1 MACNGLCKFRENIMK
16 IYLLPILIVSVLIG
30 CSGSDKHEVKEYESI
45 FNSCL
50 INRSIGVDMSIDS
63 LKTAVE
69 SFCKDLAVNKLK
81 DTNLRLGK
89 LENALVLSRETNNEL
104 QEDLEKALIN
114 QSTVSQDTYRWR
126 LVTSWPKN
134 YPGLGM
140 APERISDLVEEMSN
154 GQMKITVYGAGEQVP
169 AFGVFD
175 AVSSGSHQMGHSGGY
190 FWKGKVPA
198 AQFFTSV
205 PFGLTADEINA
216 WVNRGGGLEL
226 WREIYE
232 PFNIYPIPA
241 GNTGTQMFGWFNK
254 EINSLEDIKGLKMRI
269 PGIGGEVLKEAGG
282 IPVTLPGGELFTAL
296 QTGVIDATEWVGP
309 YNDLTFG
316 FHQAAKYYYY
326 PGWHEPGPMLE
337 LLINIDAW
345 NSLPKHLQVIIET
358 AAKAVN
364 QDMLDEYLA
373 RNNKALTELIEVHGV
388 ELRKLPD
395 DVIEEFRLI
404 SEKIL
409 DDLAKEDKVIGRVYE
424 SYSEFRKNVSAYHEI
439 SEDAF
444 IEARNK

>member
-1 MACNGLCKFRENIMK
+1 MVSYGLRKFRETMMK
-16 IYLLPILIVSVLIG
+16 KILMFVLLIGLISG
-30 CSGSDKHEVKEYESI
+30 CSGEQESSNSADAEY
-45 FNSCL
+45 
-50 INRSIGVDMSIDS
+50 
-63 LKTAVE
+63 KTY
-69 SFCKDLAVNKLK
+69 K
-81 DTNLRLGK
+81 
-89 LENALVLSRETNNEL
+89 
-104 QEDLEKALIN
+104 
-114 QSTVSQDTYRWR
+114 WR

-140 APERISDLVEEMSN
+140 APEKIANLVEEMSN
-154 GQMKITVYGAGEQVP
+154 GQMQITVYGAGEQVP

-254 EINSLEDIKGLKMRI
+254 EINSLEDVKGLKMRI

-337 LLINIDAW
+337 LLINMDAW

-358 AAKAVN
+358 ATKAVN
-364 QDMLDEYLA
+364 QDTLDEYLA
-373 RNNKALTELIEVHGV
+373 RNNQALTELVEVHGV

-395 DVIEEFRLI
+395 DVIEEFRAI
-404 SEKIL
+404 SNEIL
-409 DDLAKEDKVIGRVYE
+409 SDLAEEDEVIGKVYD
-424 SYSEFRKNVSAYHEI
+424 SYIEFKKNVTEYHKI
-439 SEDAF
+439 SEDSF

>member
-1 MACNGLCKFRENIMK
+1 MVGNGLCKFRKNIMK
-16 IYLLPILIVSVLIG
+16 IFIHIFAILILVS
-30 CSGSDKHEVKEYESI
+30 CSNEQVTSIEQTIEKDKKY
-45 FNSCL
+45 
-50 INRSIGVDMSIDS
+50 D
-63 LKTAVE
+63 
-69 SFCKDLAVNKLK
+69 
-81 DTNLRLGK
+81 
-89 LENALVLSRETNNEL
+89 
-104 QEDLEKALIN
+104 
-114 QSTVSQDTYRWR
+114 WR

-140 APERISDLVEEMSN
+140 APERIADLVEEMSD
-154 GQMKITVYGAGEQVP
+154 GQMKITVYGAEEQVP

-226 WREIYE
+226 WREIYA

-337 LLINIDAW
+337 LLVNKDAW
-345 NSLPKHLQVIIET
+345 DSLPKHLQVIIET
-358 AAKAVN
+358 ASKAVN

-373 RNNKALTELIEVHGV
+373 KNNQALTELVEVHGV

-395 DVIEEFRLI
+395 DVIT
-404 SEKIL
+404 
-409 DDLAKEDKVIGRVYE
+409 
-424 SYSEFRKNVSAYHEI
+424 EFRKISDRILNDLAEEDETIAKVYSSYAKFKNDVSAYHEI

>member
-1 MACNGLCKFRENIMK
+1 MK
-16 IYLLPILIVSVLIG
+16 MNKYISLAVLVLLVG
-30 CSGSDKHEVKEYESI
+30 CGESSNEG
-45 FNSCL
+45 NS
-50 INRSIGVDMSIDS
+50 NDS
-63 LKTAVE
+63 LEQKQH
-69 SFCKDLAVNKLK
+69 N
-81 DTNLRLGK
+81 
-89 LENALVLSRETNNEL
+89 
-104 QEDLEKALIN
+104 
-114 QSTVSQDTYRWR
+114 WR
-126 LVTSWPKN
+126 LVTAWPKN

-140 APERISDLVEEMSN
+140 APERIADLVEEMSN

-198 AQFFTSV
+198 AQFFTGV

-216 WVNRGGGLEL
+216 WTNRGGGLEL

-269 PGIGGEVLKEAGG
+269 PGIGGEVLKRAGG

-316 FHQAAKYYYY
+316 FQQTAKYYYY
-326 PGWHEPGPMLE
+326 PGWHEPGSMLE
-337 LLINIDAW
+337 LLINKHAW
-345 NSLPKHLQVIIET
+345 DSLPKHLQVIIET
-358 AAKAVN
+358 ASKAVN
-364 QDMLDEYLA
+364 QDILDEYTA
-373 RNNKALTELIEVHGV
+373 RNNKALRELVDVHGV
-388 ELRKLPD
+388 ELRRLPD
-395 DVIEEFRLI
+395 DVIAEFKIIANEILEENA
-404 SEKIL
+404 SE
-409 DDLAKEDKVIGRVYE
+409 DETVNKVYQ
-424 SYSEFRKNVSAYHEI
+424 SYLKFKNEVSEYHKV

-444 IEARNK
+444 VEARNN

>member
-1 MACNGLCKFRENIMK
+1 MACYGLCKFREIMMK
-16 IYLLPILIVSVLIG
+16 NSLIFILLIG
-30 CSGSDKHEVKEYESI
+30 LISACNGGQES
-45 FNSCL
+45 
-50 INRSIGVDMSIDS
+50 
-63 LKTAVE
+63 
-69 SFCKDLAVNKLK
+69 
-81 DTNLRLGK
+81 TN
-89 LENALVLSRETNNEL
+89 VTNNE
-104 QEDLEKALIN
+104 EYKI
-114 QSTVSQDTYRWR
+114 YKWR

-140 APERISDLVEEMSN
+140 APERIADLVEEMSN
-154 GQMKITVYGAGEQVP
+154 GQMQITVYGAGEQVP

-226 WREIYE
+226 WREIYK

-241 GNTGTQMFGWFNK
+241 GNTGTQMFSWFNR

-345 NSLPKHLQVIIET
+345 NSLPKHLQVIIEIAT
-358 AAKAVN
+358 KAVN
-364 QDMLDEYLA
+364 QDTLDEYLA
-373 RNNKALTELIEVHGV
+373 RNNQALTELIEVHGV

-395 DVIEEFRLI
+395 DVIDEFRTI
-404 SEKIL
+404 SNKIL
-409 DDLAKEDKVIGRVYE
+409 SDLAKEDEVIAKVYE
-424 SYSEFRKNVSAYHEI
+424 SYISFKDNVTEYHKI

-444 IEARNK
+444 IEARSSK

>member
-1 MACNGLCKFRENIMK
+1 MVSYGLCKFRETMMK
-16 IYLLPILIVSVLIG
+16 KILTFVFLIGIISG
-30 CSGSDKHEVKEYESI
+30 CSGGQESSSSANSEEYKI
-45 FNSCL
+45 Y
-50 INRSIGVDMSIDS
+50 
-63 LKTAVE
+63 K
-69 SFCKDLAVNKLK
+69 
-81 DTNLRLGK
+81 
-89 LENALVLSRETNNEL
+89 
-104 QEDLEKALIN
+104 
-114 QSTVSQDTYRWR
+114 WR

-140 APERISDLVEEMSN
+140 APERIADLVEEMSD
-154 GQMKITVYGAGEQVP
+154 GQMQITVYGAGEQVP

-205 PFGLTADEINA
+205 PFGLTADEIKA

-337 LLINIDAW
+337 LLINMDAW

-358 AAKAVN
+358 ATKAVN
-364 QDMLDEYLA
+364 QDTLDEYLA
-373 RNNKALTELIEVHGV
+373 RNNQALTELIEVHGV

-395 DVIEEFRLI
+395 DVIEEFRAI
-404 SEKIL
+404 SNEIL
-409 DDLAKEDKVIGRVYE
+409 SDLAEEDEVIGKVYD
-424 SYSEFRKNVSAYHEI
+424 SYIKFKNNVTEYHKI
-439 SEDAF
+439 SEDSF

>member
-1 MACNGLCKFRENIMK
+1 MVSYGLCKFRETMMK
-16 IYLLPILIVSVLIG
+16 KFFMFVFLIGIIAG
-30 CSGSDKHEVKEYESI
+30 CSGGQEASNSI
-45 FNSCL
+45 NA
-50 INRSIGVDMSIDS
+50 VDY
-63 LKTAVE
+63 KTY
-69 SFCKDLAVNKLK
+69 K
-81 DTNLRLGK
+81 
-89 LENALVLSRETNNEL
+89 
-104 QEDLEKALIN
+104 
-114 QSTVSQDTYRWR
+114 WR

-140 APERISDLVEEMSN
+140 APERIADLVEEMSD
-154 GQMKITVYGAGEQVP
+154 GQMQITVYGAGEQVP

-254 EINSLEDIKGLKMRI
+254 EINSLDDVKGLKMRI

-358 AAKAVN
+358 ATKAVN
-364 QDMLDEYLA
+364 QDTLDEYLA
-373 RNNKALTELIEVHGV
+373 RNNQALTELIEVHGV

-395 DVIEEFRLI
+395 DVIEEFRVI
-404 SEKIL
+404 SNEIL
-409 DDLAKEDKVIGRVYE
+409 SDLAKEDEVISKVYD
-424 SYSEFRKNVSAYHEI
+424 SYIEFKNNVSEYHKI
-439 SEDAF
+439 SEDSF

>member
-1 MACNGLCKFRENIMK
+1 MAGYGLCKIRKNMK
-16 IYLLPILIVSVLIG
+16 MNKYIS
-30 CSGSDKHEVKEYESI
+30 
-45 FNSCL
+45 
-50 INRSIGVDMSIDS
+50 
-63 LKTAVE
+63 
-69 SFCKDLAVNKLK
+69 LAVLLLLAGCGQSGIEGGANTL
-81 DTNLRLGK
+81 
-89 LENALVLSRETNNEL
+89 LEQKQYN
-104 QEDLEKALIN
+104 
-114 QSTVSQDTYRWR
+114 WR
-126 LVTSWPKN
+126 LVTAWPKN

-140 APERISDLVEEMSN
+140 APERIADLVEEMSN

-198 AQFFTSV
+198 AQFFTGV

-216 WVNRGGGLEL
+216 WTNRGGGLEL

-269 PGIGGEVLKEAGG
+269 PGIGGEVLKRAGG

-316 FHQAAKYYYY
+316 FQQTAKYYYY
-326 PGWHEPGPMLE
+326 PGWHEPGSMLE
-337 LLINIDAW
+337 LLINKDAW
-345 NSLPKHLQVIIET
+345 DSLPKHLQVIIET
-358 AAKAVN
+358 ASKAVN
-364 QDMLDEYLA
+364 QDILDEYTA
-373 RNNKALTELIEVHGV
+373 RNNKALRELVDVHGV
-388 ELRKLPD
+388 ELRRLPD
-395 DVIEEFRLI
+395 DVIAEFKIIANEILEENA
-404 SEKIL
+404 SE
-409 DDLAKEDKVIGRVYE
+409 DETVNKVYQ
-424 SYSEFRKNVSAYHEI
+424 SYLKFKNEVSEYHKV

-444 IEARNK
+444 VEARNN

>member
-1 MACNGLCKFRENIMK
+1 MVSYGLRKFRETMMK
-16 IYLLPILIVSVLIG
+16 KILTFIFLIGIITG
-30 CSGSDKHEVKEYESI
+30 CSGGQESSNSANTKEY
-45 FNSCL
+45 
-50 INRSIGVDMSIDS
+50 
-63 LKTAVE
+63 KTY
-69 SFCKDLAVNKLK
+69 K
-81 DTNLRLGK
+81 
-89 LENALVLSRETNNEL
+89 
-104 QEDLEKALIN
+104 
-114 QSTVSQDTYRWR
+114 WR

-140 APERISDLVEEMSN
+140 APERIADLVEEMSD
-154 GQMKITVYGAGEQVP
+154 GQMQITVYGAGEQVP

-254 EINSLEDIKGLKMRI
+254 EINSLEDVKGLKMRI

-337 LLINIDAW
+337 LLINMDAW

-358 AAKAVN
+358 ATKAVN
-364 QDMLDEYLA
+364 QDTLDEYLA
-373 RNNKALTELIEVHGV
+373 RNNQALTELVEVHGV

-395 DVIEEFRLI
+395 DVIEEFRAI
-404 SEKIL
+404 SNQIL
-409 DDLAKEDKVIGRVYE
+409 SDLAEEDEVIGKVYD
-424 SYSEFRKNVSAYHEI
+424 SYIEFKNKVTEYHKI
-439 SEDAF
+439 SEDSF

>member
-1 MACNGLCKFRENIMK
+1 MK
-16 IYLLPILIVSVLIG
+16 KITLIFSVIFLVG
-30 CSGSDKHEVKEYESI
+30 CSDESKNI
-45 FNSCL
+45 DSQ
-50 INRSIGVDMSIDS
+50 SID
-63 LKTAVE
+63 K
-69 SFCKDLAVNKLK
+69 N
-81 DTNLRLGK
+81 
-89 LENALVLSRETNNEL
+89 ETFN
-104 QEDLEKALIN
+104 
-114 QSTVSQDTYRWR
+114 WR

-140 APERISDLVEEMSN
+140 APERIADLVEEMSD
-154 GQMKITVYGAGEQVP
+154 GQMKITVYGAEEQVP

-226 WREIYE
+226 WREIYA

-254 EINSLEDIKGLKMRI
+254 EINSLEDVKGLKMRI

-345 NSLPKHLQVIIET
+345 NSLPNHLQVIIET
-358 AAKAVN
+358 ATKAVN

-373 RNNKALTELIEVHGV
+373 KNNQALTELVEVHGV
-388 ELRKLPD
+388 VLRRLPD
-395 DVIEEFRLI
+395 DVIEEFREI
-404 SEKIL
+404 SNKIL
-409 DDLAKEDKVIGRVYE
+409 DNLAKEDETIAKVYE
-424 SYSEFRKNVSAYHEI
+424 SYLNFKNNVSAYHQI

>member
-1 MACNGLCKFRENIMK
+1 MVSNGLCKPREIIMRYL
-16 IYLLPILIVSVLIG
+16 IYLSILIFVVS
-30 CSGSDKHEVKEYESI
+30 CSNASSTSEVIKPSKE
-45 FNSCL
+45 
-50 INRSIGVDMSIDS
+50 
-63 LKTAVE
+63 
-69 SFCKDLAVNKLK
+69 
-81 DTNLRLGK
+81 
-89 LENALVLSRETNNEL
+89 
-104 QEDLEKALIN
+104 EKYN
-114 QSTVSQDTYRWR
+114 WR

-140 APERISDLVEEMSN
+140 APERIADLVEEMSD
-154 GQMKITVYGAGEQVP
+154 GQMTITVYGAEEQVP

-226 WREIYE
+226 WREIYA

-345 NSLPKHLQVIIET
+345 NSLPNHLQVIIET
-358 AAKAVN
+358 ATKAVN

-373 RNNKALTELIEVHGV
+373 KNNQALTELIQVHGV

-395 DVIEEFRLI
+395 DVIEEFRKI
-404 SEKIL
+404 SNKIL
-409 DDLAKEDKVIGRVYE
+409 DDLAKEDEVISKVYD
-424 SYSEFRKNVSAYHEI
+424 SYLKFKNNVSAYHQI

-444 IEARNK
+444 VESRNK

>member
-1 MACNGLCKFRENIMK
+1 MVSYGLRKFRETMMK
-16 IYLLPILIVSVLIG
+16 KILTFVLLIGLISG
-30 CSGSDKHEVKEYESI
+30 CSGEQESSNSADAEY
-45 FNSCL
+45 
-50 INRSIGVDMSIDS
+50 
-63 LKTAVE
+63 KTY
-69 SFCKDLAVNKLK
+69 K
-81 DTNLRLGK
+81 
-89 LENALVLSRETNNEL
+89 
-104 QEDLEKALIN
+104 
-114 QSTVSQDTYRWR
+114 WR

-140 APERISDLVEEMSN
+140 APEKIADLVEEMSN
-154 GQMKITVYGAGEQVP
+154 GQMQITVYGAGEQVP

-254 EINSLEDIKGLKMRI
+254 EINSLEDVKGLKMRI

-337 LLINIDAW
+337 LLINMDAW

-358 AAKAVN
+358 ATKAVN
-364 QDMLDEYLA
+364 QDTLDEYLA
-373 RNNKALTELIEVHGV
+373 RNNQALTELVEVHGV

-395 DVIEEFRLI
+395 DVIEEFRAI
-404 SEKIL
+404 SNEIL
-409 DDLAKEDKVIGRVYE
+409 SDLAKEDEVIGKVYD
-424 SYSEFRKNVSAYHEI
+424 SYIEFKNNVTEYHKI
-439 SEDAF
+439 SEDSF

>member
-1 MACNGLCKFRENIMK
+1 MK
-16 IYLLPILIVSVLIG
+16 VNKYISLAVLVLLVG
-30 CSGSDKHEVKEYESI
+30 CGESSNEG
-45 FNSCL
+45 NS
-50 INRSIGVDMSIDS
+50 NDS
-63 LKTAVE
+63 LEQKQY
-69 SFCKDLAVNKLK
+69 N
-81 DTNLRLGK
+81 
-89 LENALVLSRETNNEL
+89 
-104 QEDLEKALIN
+104 
-114 QSTVSQDTYRWR
+114 WR
-126 LVTSWPKN
+126 LVTAWPKN

-140 APERISDLVEEMSN
+140 APERIADLVEEMSN

-198 AQFFTSV
+198 AQFFTGV

-216 WVNRGGGLEL
+216 WTNRGGGLEL

-269 PGIGGEVLKEAGG
+269 PGIGGEVLKRAGG

-316 FHQAAKYYYY
+316 FQQTAKYYYY
-326 PGWHEPGPMLE
+326 PGWHEPGSMLE
-337 LLINIDAW
+337 LLINKDAW

-358 AAKAVN
+358 ASKAVN
-364 QDMLDEYLA
+364 QDILDEYTA
-373 RNNKALTELIEVHGV
+373 RNNKALRELVDVHGV
-388 ELRKLPD
+388 ELRRLPD
-395 DVIEEFRLI
+395 DVIAEFKIIANDILEENAAEDETVNKVYQSYLKFKNEV
-404 SEKIL
+404 SEYH
-409 DDLAKEDKVIGRVYE
+409 KV
-424 SYSEFRKNVSAYHEI
+424 

-444 IEARNK
+444 VEARSN

>member
-1 MACNGLCKFRENIMK
+1 MKKFLTLFI
-16 IYLLPILIVSVLIG
+16 ILGIT
-30 CSGSDKHEVKEYESI
+30 
-45 FNSCL
+45 SCTNDT
-50 INRSIGVDMSIDS
+50 IDSETISIDKD
-63 LKTAVE
+63 KTY
-69 SFCKDLAVNKLK
+69 N
-81 DTNLRLGK
+81 
-89 LENALVLSRETNNEL
+89 
-104 QEDLEKALIN
+104 
-114 QSTVSQDTYRWR
+114 WR

-140 APERISDLVEEMSN
+140 APERIADLVEEMSD
-154 GQMKITVYGAGEQVP
+154 GQMTITVYGAEEQVP

-254 EINSLEDIKGLKMRI
+254 EINSLEDVKGLKMRI

-337 LLINIDAW
+337 LIINLDEW

-358 AAKAVN
+358 ATKAVN

-373 RNNKALTELIEVHGV
+373 KNNQALTELVEVHGV
-388 ELRKLPD
+388 ELRRLPD
-395 DVIEEFRLI
+395 DVIEEFRMI
-404 SEKIL
+404 SDQIL
-409 DDLAKEDKVIGRVYE
+409 EELAQEDETIAKVYN
-424 SYSEFRKNVSAYHEI
+424 SYKSFKQDVSEYHKI

>member
-1 MACNGLCKFRENIMK
+1 MVGNGLCKFRKNMMK
-16 IYLLPILIVSVLIG
+16 IFTYTFLTLILVS
-30 CSGSDKHEVKEYESI
+30 CSNAQDISSNDDEKVYKEY
-45 FNSCL
+45 N
-50 INRSIGVDMSIDS
+50 
-63 LKTAVE
+63 
-69 SFCKDLAVNKLK
+69 
-81 DTNLRLGK
+81 
-89 LENALVLSRETNNEL
+89 
-104 QEDLEKALIN
+104 
-114 QSTVSQDTYRWR
+114 WR

-140 APERISDLVEEMSN
+140 APERIADLVEEMSN
-154 GQMKITVYGAGEQVP
+154 GQMKITVFGAEEQVP

-175 AVSSGSHQMGHSGGY
+175 AVSNGSHQMGHSGGY

-226 WREIYE
+226 WREIYA

-337 LLINIDAW
+337 LLINKDAW
-345 NSLPKHLQVIIET
+345 ESLPKHLQVIIET
-358 AAKAVN
+358 ASKAVN

-373 RNNKALTELIEVHGV
+373 KNNQALTELVNVHGV

-395 DVIEEFRLI
+395 DVIEEFRKI
-404 SEKIL
+404 SNKIL
-409 DDLAKEDKVIGRVYE
+409 NDLSEEDETIAKVYS
-424 SYSEFRKNVSAYHEI
+424 SYLKFKKDVSAYHEI

-444 IEARNK
+444 IEARNR

>member
-1 MACNGLCKFRENIMK
+1 MASYGLCKIRKNMK
-16 IYLLPILIVSVLIG
+16 MNKYISLAVLVLLVG
-30 CSGSDKHEVKEYESI
+30 CGESSNEG
-45 FNSCL
+45 NS
-50 INRSIGVDMSIDS
+50 NDS
-63 LKTAVE
+63 LEQKQY
-69 SFCKDLAVNKLK
+69 N
-81 DTNLRLGK
+81 
-89 LENALVLSRETNNEL
+89 
-104 QEDLEKALIN
+104 
-114 QSTVSQDTYRWR
+114 WR
-126 LVTSWPKN
+126 LVTAWPKN

-140 APERISDLVEEMSN
+140 APERIADLVEEMSN

-198 AQFFTSV
+198 AQFFTGV

-216 WVNRGGGLEL
+216 WTNRGGGLEL

-269 PGIGGEVLKEAGG
+269 PGIGGEVLKRAGG

-316 FHQAAKYYYY
+316 FQQTAKYYYY
-326 PGWHEPGPMLE
+326 PGWHEPGSMLE
-337 LLINIDAW
+337 LLINKDAW
-345 NSLPKHLQVIIET
+345 DSLPKHLQVIIET
-358 AAKAVN
+358 ASKAVN
-364 QDMLDEYLA
+364 QDILDEYTA
-373 RNNKALTELIEVHGV
+373 RNNKALRELVDVHGV
-388 ELRKLPD
+388 ELRRLPD
-395 DVIEEFRLI
+395 DVIAEFKIIANDILEENAAEDETVNKVYQSYLKFKNEV
-404 SEKIL
+404 SEYH
-409 DDLAKEDKVIGRVYE
+409 KV
-424 SYSEFRKNVSAYHEI
+424 

-444 IEARNK
+444 VEARSN

>member
-1 MACNGLCKFRENIMK
+1 MKKFLTLFI
-16 IYLLPILIVSVLIG
+16 ILGI
-30 CSGSDKHEVKEYESI
+30 
-45 FNSCL
+45 NSCT
-50 INRSIGVDMSIDS
+50 NETTDSETVSIDKD
-63 LKTAVE
+63 KTY
-69 SFCKDLAVNKLK
+69 N
-81 DTNLRLGK
+81 
-89 LENALVLSRETNNEL
+89 
-104 QEDLEKALIN
+104 
-114 QSTVSQDTYRWR
+114 WR

-140 APERISDLVEEMSN
+140 APERIADLVEDMSD
-154 GQMKITVYGAGEQVP
+154 GQMTITVYGAEEQVP

-254 EINSLEDIKGLKMRI
+254 EINSLEDVKGLKMRI

-337 LLINIDAW
+337 LIINLDEW

-358 AAKAVN
+358 ATKAVN

-373 RNNKALTELIEVHGV
+373 KNNQALTELVEVHGV
-388 ELRKLPD
+388 KLRRLPD
-395 DVIEEFRLI
+395 DVIEEFKMI
-404 SEKIL
+404 SDQIL
-409 DDLAKEDKVIGRVYE
+409 EELAQEDETIAKVYNSYKSFKEDV
-424 SYSEFRKNVSAYHEI
+424 SEYHKI

>member
-1 MACNGLCKFRENIMK
+1 MVSNGLCKPREIVMRYL
-16 IYLLPILIVSVLIG
+16 IYLSILIFVVS
-30 CSGSDKHEVKEYESI
+30 CSNASNNTEAIKSSKE
-45 FNSCL
+45 
-50 INRSIGVDMSIDS
+50 
-63 LKTAVE
+63 
-69 SFCKDLAVNKLK
+69 
-81 DTNLRLGK
+81 
-89 LENALVLSRETNNEL
+89 
-104 QEDLEKALIN
+104 EKYN
-114 QSTVSQDTYRWR
+114 WR

-140 APERISDLVEEMSN
+140 APERIADLVEEMSD
-154 GQMKITVYGAGEQVP
+154 GQMVITVYGAEEQVP

-345 NSLPKHLQVIIET
+345 NSLPNHLQVIIET
-358 AAKAVN
+358 ATKAVN

-373 RNNKALTELIEVHGV
+373 KNNQALTELIEVHGV

-395 DVIEEFRLI
+395 DVIEEFRKI
-404 SEKIL
+404 SNKIL
-409 DDLAKEDKVIGRVYE
+409 DELAKEDEVISKVYD
-424 SYSEFRKNVSAYHEI
+424 SYLKFKNDVSAYHEI

-444 IEARNK
+444 VESRNK

>member
-1 MACNGLCKFRENIMK
+1 MK
-16 IYLLPILIVSVLIG
+16 IFLTLFIILGIT
-30 CSGSDKHEVKEYESI
+30 
-45 FNSCL
+45 SCT
-50 INRSIGVDMSIDS
+50 NETTDSETVSIDKN
-63 LKTAVE
+63 KTY
-69 SFCKDLAVNKLK
+69 N
-81 DTNLRLGK
+81 
-89 LENALVLSRETNNEL
+89 
-104 QEDLEKALIN
+104 
-114 QSTVSQDTYRWR
+114 WR

-140 APERISDLVEEMSN
+140 APERIADLVEEMSD
-154 GQMKITVYGAGEQVP
+154 GQMTITVYGAEEQVP

-254 EINSLEDIKGLKMRI
+254 EINSLEDVKGLKMRI

-316 FHQAAKYYYY
+316 FHQAARYYYY

-337 LLINIDAW
+337 LIINLDEW

-358 AAKAVN
+358 ATKAVN

-373 RNNKALTELIEVHGV
+373 KNNQALTELVEVHGV
-388 ELRKLPD
+388 ELRRLPD
-395 DVIEEFRLI
+395 DVIEEFRTI
-404 SEKIL
+404 SDQIL
-409 DDLAKEDKVIGRVYE
+409 EELAQEDETIAKVYN
-424 SYSEFRKNVSAYHEI
+424 SYKSFKQDVSEYHKI

>member
-1 MACNGLCKFRENIMK
+1 MKKFFTLFI
-16 IYLLPILIVSVLIG
+16 ILGITSCSNETLDSETASV
-30 CSGSDKHEVKEYESI
+30 DK
-45 FNSCL
+45 
-50 INRSIGVDMSIDS
+50 D
-63 LKTAVE
+63 
-69 SFCKDLAVNKLK
+69 
-81 DTNLRLGK
+81 
-89 LENALVLSRETNNEL
+89 ETYN
-104 QEDLEKALIN
+104 
-114 QSTVSQDTYRWR
+114 WR

-140 APERISDLVEEMSN
+140 APERIADLVEEMSN
-154 GQMKITVYGAGEQVP
+154 GQMTITVYGAEEQVP

-226 WREIYE
+226 WREIYQ

-254 EINSLEDIKGLKMRI
+254 EINSLEDVKGLKMRI

-337 LLINIDAW
+337 LIINLDEW

-358 AAKAVN
+358 ATKAVN

-373 RNNKALTELIEVHGV
+373 KNNQALTELVEVHGV
-388 ELRKLPD
+388 ELRRLPD
-395 DVIEEFRLI
+395 DVIEEFRMI
-404 SEKIL
+404 SDQIL
-409 DDLAKEDKVIGRVYE
+409 EELAQEDETIAKVYN
-424 SYSEFRKNVSAYHEI
+424 SYKSFKQDVSEYHKI

>member
-1 MACNGLCKFRENIMK
+1 MIKNNYL
-16 IYLLPILIVSVLIG
+16 YLLALLFIVG
-30 CSGSDKHEVKEYESI
+30 CSDNI
-45 FNSCL
+45 
-50 INRSIGVDMSIDS
+50 
-63 LKTAVE
+63 
-69 SFCKDLAVNKLK
+69 
-81 DTNLRLGK
+81 
-89 LENALVLSRETNNEL
+89 ENTE
-104 QEDLEKALIN
+104 
-114 QSTVSQDTYRWR
+114 TVSEQENYKWR
-126 LVTSWPKN
+126 LVTAWPKN

-140 APERISDLVEEMSN
+140 APERIAQLVEEMSD
-154 GQMKITVYGAGEQVP
+154 GQMQITVFGAGEQVP

-175 AVSSGSHQMGHSGGY
+175 AVSSGSHQMGNSGGY

-198 AQFFTSV
+198 AQFFTGV

-216 WVNRGGGLEL
+216 WTNRGGGLEL

-254 EINSLEDIKGLKMRI
+254 EINSLDDIKGLKMRI
-269 PGIGGEVLKEAGG
+269 PGIGGEVFKRAGG

-316 FHQAAKYYYY
+316 FQQAAKYYYY
-326 PGWHEPGPMLE
+326 PGWHEPGSMLE

-358 AAKAVN
+358 ASKAVN
-364 QDMLDEYLA
+364 QDILDEYTA
-373 RNNKALTELIEVHGV
+373 RNNTALVELVNVHNV
-388 ELRKLPD
+388 QLRKLPD
-395 DVIEEFRLI
+395 DVIAEF
-404 SEKIL
+404 
-409 DDLAKEDKVIGRVYE
+409 KVIANDILEENAANDETVNKVYQ
-424 SYSEFRKNVSAYHEI
+424 SYKKFKDGVSAYHKI

-444 IEARNK
+444 IEARND

>member
-1 MACNGLCKFRENIMK
+1 MKKF
-16 IYLLPILIVSVLIG
+16 LILFIILGIT
-30 CSGSDKHEVKEYESI
+30 
-45 FNSCL
+45 SCTNETL
-50 INRSIGVDMSIDS
+50 DSETVSIDKD
-63 LKTAVE
+63 KTY
-69 SFCKDLAVNKLK
+69 N
-81 DTNLRLGK
+81 
-89 LENALVLSRETNNEL
+89 
-104 QEDLEKALIN
+104 
-114 QSTVSQDTYRWR
+114 WR

-140 APERISDLVEEMSN
+140 APERIAYLVEEMSD
-154 GQMKITVYGAGEQVP
+154 GQMTITVYGAEEQVP

-254 EINSLEDIKGLKMRI
+254 EINSLEDVKGLKMRI

-337 LLINIDAW
+337 LIINLDEW

-373 RNNKALTELIEVHGV
+373 KNNQALTELVEVHGV
-388 ELRKLPD
+388 ELRRLPD
-395 DVIEEFRLI
+395 DVIEEFRTI
-404 SEKIL
+404 SDQIL
-409 DDLAKEDKVIGRVYE
+409 EELAQEDETIAKVYNSYKSFKEDV
-424 SYSEFRKNVSAYHEI
+424 SEYHKI

>member
-1 MACNGLCKFRENIMK
+1 MVGDGIRKSGKIIMK
-16 IYLLPILIVSVLIG
+16 KYILLPLIILIAG
-30 CSGSDKHEVKEYESI
+30 CSNDMDSTIETSTDIEET
-45 FNSCL
+45 FN
-50 INRSIGVDMSIDS
+50 
-63 LKTAVE
+63 
-69 SFCKDLAVNKLK
+69 
-81 DTNLRLGK
+81 
-89 LENALVLSRETNNEL
+89 
-104 QEDLEKALIN
+104 
-114 QSTVSQDTYRWR
+114 WR

-140 APERISDLVEEMSN
+140 APERIADLVEEMSD
-154 GQMKITVYGAGEQVP
+154 GQMKITVYGAEEQVP

-226 WREIYE
+226 WREIYA

-337 LLINIDAW
+337 LLINMDAW

-358 AAKAVN
+358 ASKAVN

-373 RNNKALTELIEVHGV
+373 KNNQALTELVEVHGV
-388 ELRKLPD
+388 ELRRLPD
-395 DVIEEFRLI
+395 DVIEEFREI
-404 SEKIL
+404 SNSIL
-409 DDLAKEDKVIGRVYE
+409 DDLAKEDETISKVYR
-424 SYSEFRKNVSAYHEI
+424 SYLDFKNNVSAYHKI

-444 IEARNK
+444 VESRNK

>member
-1 MACNGLCKFRENIMK
+1 MASYGVCKFRETMMK
-16 IYLLPILIVSVLIG
+16 KILTFVFLIGIISG
-30 CSGSDKHEVKEYESI
+30 CSGGQESLSSANTEEY
-45 FNSCL
+45 
-50 INRSIGVDMSIDS
+50 
-63 LKTAVE
+63 KTY
-69 SFCKDLAVNKLK
+69 K
-81 DTNLRLGK
+81 
-89 LENALVLSRETNNEL
+89 
-104 QEDLEKALIN
+104 
-114 QSTVSQDTYRWR
+114 WR

-140 APERISDLVEEMSN
+140 APERIADLVEEMSN
-154 GQMKITVYGAGEQVP
+154 GQMQITVYGAGEQVP

-337 LLINIDAW
+337 LLINMDAW
-345 NSLPKHLQVIIET
+345 NSLPKHLQVIIQT
-358 AAKAVN
+358 ATKAVN
-364 QDMLDEYLA
+364 QDTLDEYLA
-373 RNNKALTELIEVHGV
+373 RNNQALTELIEVHGV

-395 DVIEEFRLI
+395 DVIEEFRAI
-404 SEKIL
+404 SNKIL
-409 DDLAKEDKVIGRVYE
+409 SELAEEDEVIAKVYD
-424 SYSEFRKNVSAYHEI
+424 SYIKFKNNVTEYHKI
-439 SEDAF
+439 SEDSF

>member
-1 MACNGLCKFRENIMK
+1 MASYGLCKIRKNMK
-16 IYLLPILIVSVLIG
+16 INKYISLVVLVLLIG
-30 CSGSDKHEVKEYESI
+30 CGESGIEDDVIS
-45 FNSCL
+45 
-50 INRSIGVDMSIDS
+50 S
-63 LKTAVE
+63 LEQKQY
-69 SFCKDLAVNKLK
+69 N
-81 DTNLRLGK
+81 
-89 LENALVLSRETNNEL
+89 
-104 QEDLEKALIN
+104 
-114 QSTVSQDTYRWR
+114 WR
-126 LVTSWPKN
+126 LVTAWPKN

-140 APERISDLVEEMSN
+140 APERIADLVEEMSN

-198 AQFFTSV
+198 AQFFTGV

-216 WVNRGGGLEL
+216 WTNRGGGLEL

-269 PGIGGEVLKEAGG
+269 PGIGGEVLKRAGG

-316 FHQAAKYYYY
+316 FQQTAKYYYY
-326 PGWHEPGPMLE
+326 PGWHEPGSMLE
-337 LLINIDAW
+337 LLINKDAW

-358 AAKAVN
+358 ASKAVN
-364 QDMLDEYLA
+364 QDILDEYTA
-373 RNNKALTELIEVHGV
+373 RNNKALRELVDVHGV
-388 ELRKLPD
+388 ELRRLPD
-395 DVIEEFRLI
+395 DVIAEFKIIANEILEENA
-404 SEKIL
+404 SQDETVN
-409 DDLAKEDKVIGRVYE
+409 KVYQ
-424 SYSEFRKNVSAYHEI
+424 SYLKFKNEVSAYHEV

-444 IEARNK
+444 VEARNN

>member
-1 MACNGLCKFRENIMK
+1 MAGYGLCKIRKNMK
-16 IYLLPILIVSVLIG
+16 MNKYIS
-30 CSGSDKHEVKEYESI
+30 
-45 FNSCL
+45 
-50 INRSIGVDMSIDS
+50 
-63 LKTAVE
+63 
-69 SFCKDLAVNKLK
+69 LAVLLLLAGCGQSGIEEGAN
-81 DTNLRLGK
+81 TS
-89 LENALVLSRETNNEL
+89 LEQKQYN
-104 QEDLEKALIN
+104 
-114 QSTVSQDTYRWR
+114 WR
-126 LVTSWPKN
+126 LVTAWPKN

-140 APERISDLVEEMSN
+140 APERIADLVEEMSN

-198 AQFFTSV
+198 AQFFTGV

-216 WVNRGGGLEL
+216 WTNRGGGLEL

-269 PGIGGEVLKEAGG
+269 PGIGGEVLKRAGG

-316 FHQAAKYYYY
+316 FQQTAKYYYY
-326 PGWHEPGPMLE
+326 PGWHEPGSMLE
-337 LLINIDAW
+337 LLINKDAW
-345 NSLPKHLQVIIET
+345 DSLPKHLQVIIET
-358 AAKAVN
+358 ASKAVN
-364 QDMLDEYLA
+364 QDILDEYTA
-373 RNNKALTELIEVHGV
+373 RNNKVLRELVDVHGV
-388 ELRKLPD
+388 ELRRLPD
-395 DVIEEFRLI
+395 DVI
-404 SEKIL
+404 
-409 DDLAKEDKVIGRVYE
+409 
-424 SYSEFRKNVSAYHEI
+424 SEFKIIANEILEENASEDETVNKVYQSYLKFKNEVSEYHKV

-444 IEARNK
+444 VEARNN

>member
-1 MACNGLCKFRENIMK
+1 MVSYGLCKFRETMMK
-16 IYLLPILIVSVLIG
+16 KILTFIFLIGIITG
-30 CSGSDKHEVKEYESI
+30 CSGGQESSNSANTEEY
-45 FNSCL
+45 
-50 INRSIGVDMSIDS
+50 
-63 LKTAVE
+63 KTY
-69 SFCKDLAVNKLK
+69 K
-81 DTNLRLGK
+81 
-89 LENALVLSRETNNEL
+89 
-104 QEDLEKALIN
+104 
-114 QSTVSQDTYRWR
+114 WR

-140 APERISDLVEEMSN
+140 APERIADLVEEMSD
-154 GQMKITVYGAGEQVP
+154 GQMQITVYGAGEQVP

-254 EINSLEDIKGLKMRI
+254 EIKSLEDVKGLKMRI

-337 LLINIDAW
+337 LLINMDAW

-358 AAKAVN
+358 ATKAVN
-364 QDMLDEYLA
+364 QDTLDEYLA
-373 RNNKALTELIEVHGV
+373 RNNQALTELIEVHGV

-395 DVIEEFRLI
+395 DVIEEFRVI
-404 SEKIL
+404 SNEIL
-409 DDLAKEDKVIGRVYE
+409 SDLAKEDDVIGKVYD
-424 SYSEFRKNVSAYHEI
+424 SYIEFKNNVTEYHKI
-439 SEDAF
+439 SEDSF

>member
-1 MACNGLCKFRENIMK
+1 MVSYGLCKFRETMMK
-16 IYLLPILIVSVLIG
+16 KFFMFVFLIGIIAG
-30 CSGSDKHEVKEYESI
+30 CSGGQEASNSI
-45 FNSCL
+45 NA
-50 INRSIGVDMSIDS
+50 VDY
-63 LKTAVE
+63 KTY
-69 SFCKDLAVNKLK
+69 K
-81 DTNLRLGK
+81 
-89 LENALVLSRETNNEL
+89 
-104 QEDLEKALIN
+104 
-114 QSTVSQDTYRWR
+114 WR

-140 APERISDLVEEMSN
+140 APERIADLVKEMSD
-154 GQMKITVYGAGEQVP
+154 GQMQITVYGAGEQVP

-216 WVNRGGGLEL
+216 WVNKGGGIEL

-254 EINSLEDIKGLKMRI
+254 EINSLEDVKGLKMRI

-337 LLINIDAW
+337 LLINMDAW

-358 AAKAVN
+358 ATKAVN
-364 QDMLDEYLA
+364 QDTLDEYLA
-373 RNNKALTELIEVHGV
+373 RNNQALTELIEVHGV

-395 DVIEEFRLI
+395 DVIEEFRVI
-404 SEKIL
+404 SNEIL
-409 DDLAKEDKVIGRVYE
+409 SDLAKEDEVIGKVYD
-424 SYSEFRKNVSAYHEI
+424 SYIEFKDNVTEYHKI
-439 SEDAF
+439 SEDSF

>member
-1 MACNGLCKFRENIMK
+1 MIKNNYLHLLALLFIVGCADNIENT
-16 IYLLPILIVSVLIG
+16 
-30 CSGSDKHEVKEYESI
+30 E
-45 FNSCL
+45 
-50 INRSIGVDMSIDS
+50 
-63 LKTAVE
+63 
-69 SFCKDLAVNKLK
+69 
-81 DTNLRLGK
+81 
-89 LENALVLSRETNNEL
+89 
-104 QEDLEKALIN
+104 
-114 QSTVSQDTYRWR
+114 TVSEQENYKWR
-126 LVTSWPKN
+126 LVTAWPKN

-140 APERISDLVEEMSN
+140 APERIAQLVEEMSN
-154 GQMKITVYGAGEQVP
+154 GQMQITVFGAGEQVP

-198 AQFFTSV
+198 AQFFTGV

-216 WVNRGGGLEL
+216 WTNRGGGLEL

-254 EINSLEDIKGLKMRI
+254 EINSLDDIKGLKMRI
-269 PGIGGEVLKEAGG
+269 PGIGGEVFKRAGG

-316 FHQAAKYYYY
+316 FQQAAKYYYY
-326 PGWHEPGPMLE
+326 PGWHEPGSMLE

-358 AAKAVN
+358 ASKAVN
-364 QDMLDEYLA
+364 QDILDEYTA
-373 RNNKALTELIEVHGV
+373 RNNTALVELVNVHKV
-388 ELRKLPD
+388 QLRKLPD
-395 DVIEEFRLI
+395 DVIAEF
-404 SEKIL
+404 
-409 DDLAKEDKVIGRVYE
+409 KVIANDILEENAANDETVNKVYQ
-424 SYSEFRKNVSAYHEI
+424 SYKKFKDGVSAYHKI

-444 IEARNK
+444 IEARND